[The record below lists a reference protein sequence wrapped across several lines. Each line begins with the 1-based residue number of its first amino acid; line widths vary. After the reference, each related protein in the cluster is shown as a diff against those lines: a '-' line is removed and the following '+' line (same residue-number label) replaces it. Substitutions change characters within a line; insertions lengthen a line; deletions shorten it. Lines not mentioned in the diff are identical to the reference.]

1 MTVHQNERL
10 SVEFPLG
17 EAGAFACDLVRVR
30 LHASY
35 WTDKKGNRDGRDRE
49 EAWLRRDS
57 REAAQDDDCLRRRR
71 QLKKWQRLNASE
83 SCHTS
88 NECSETVNRSNYVF
102 ISMADPPT
110 HRARLSHAQPGQPTW
125 QVRWKRW
132 KLSDRLLRDISTRV
146 YVILRCQRRPSLS
159 AADPLTQKQF
169 YDPSKLIV
177 DYGRLT
183 MPRREILV
191 GCWTH
196 VHRFTF
202 CVGWSL
208 VVGRNFYFSFEQ
220 VGEKQFAFCHSR
232 FVIVKHLVYEYC
244 YTYYEYESH
253 TDVNH
258 VFRSINISSL

>member
-17 EAGAFACDLVRVR
+17 EAGAFACGLVRVR

-159 AADPLTQKQF
+159 AADPLT
-169 YDPSKLIV
+169 
-177 DYGRLT
+177 
-183 MPRREILV
+183 
-191 GCWTH
+191 
-196 VHRFTF
+196 HRSNFTT
-202 CVGWSL
+202 L
-208 VVGRNFYFSFEQ
+208 R
-220 VGEKQFAFCHSR
+220 
-232 FVIVKHLVYEYC
+232 
-244 YTYYEYESH
+244 
-253 TDVNH
+253 
-258 VFRSINISSL
+258 SSLSITSVWQCRAVRFLSDAELTCIVSHSAWAGSS